1 MGKNVFLQKQCLL
14 LGDEVENY
22 AHTHDGIQIDEF
34 ESATRRY
41 PIYECLY
48 NQEKI
53 CLCPAPVGSAAAV
66 QVLEYLIAG
75 GVTKII
81 SVGSCG
87 VLEDIPENRFLIPV
101 SALRDEE
108 HLTIIFLPPEK

>member
-14 LGDEVENY
+14 FLGDEVENY

-34 ESATRRY
+34 ESAQQDDILFMNVFIIRRKY
-41 PIYECLY
+41 VYGRL
-48 NQEKI
+48 
-53 CLCPAPVGSAAAV
+53 PVGSAAAV

-101 SALRDEE
+101 FCIER
-108 HLTIIFLPPEK
+108 